1 MSDYFSKYLDLV
13 NKEKNK
19 YRGAGFIF
27 YQRSAYGY
35 TTDFDILL
43 GVDNKK
49 PKVDGLNELSVFG
62 GGKEK
67 TDPNTLY
74 TAVRETFE
82 ELFNILPG
90 GLDFFTEELQKKVN
104 DGTIVEKVF
113 VKDQNEICYFTE
125 LNTLN
130 LFINHLNYQK
140 SPWTFKGKHEWSEYY
155 NNIRIFINDRE
166 LKNNQK
172 AKNGLNEI
180 KRIYLVKWSE
190 LIKPVEPGD
199 ILGKVIIIGKKKYKL
214 RYNLN
219 RYIEEKVIL
228 DILNKNL

>member
-13 NKEKNK
+13 NKEKNN

-27 YQRSAYGY
+27 YQKIGNGY

-82 ELFNILPG
+82 ELFNVRPG
-90 GLDFFTEELQKKVN
+90 GLDFFTEELQKKIN
-104 DGTIVEKVF
+104 DGTIIEKVF

-125 LNTLN
+125 LNTLD
-130 LFINHLNYQK
+130 LFINHLTYQK
-140 SPWTFKGKHEWSEYY
+140 SPWTFKGKHEWNEYY
-155 NNIRIFINDRE
+155 RNIRLFIGDRI
-166 LKNNQK
+166 LSNKK
-172 AKNGLNEI
+172 AKDGLNEI
-180 KRIYLVKWSE
+180 KQVYLIKWSE
-190 LIKPVEPGD
+190 LTAN
-199 ILGKVIIIGKKKYKL
+199 IITTNNKKYKL
-214 RYNLN
+214 RDNLN